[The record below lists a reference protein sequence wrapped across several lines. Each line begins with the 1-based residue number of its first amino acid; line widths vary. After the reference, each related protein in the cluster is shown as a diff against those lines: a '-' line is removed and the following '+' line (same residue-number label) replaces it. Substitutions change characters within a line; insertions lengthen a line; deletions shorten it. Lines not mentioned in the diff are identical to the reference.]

1 MLVSDFCKRRR
12 VSTVARPAP
21 EFKLLKERP
30 TSIQNAG
37 NHLRKLHTRLMFCFP
52 SLARVCASFFNF
64 FFSLREK
71 KCQKHNLNSTESQEK
86 KSSLNSHSFVIQNYT
101 QNSLASGIS
110 HTNSLSH
117 THSKSG
123 KPGPGSTRRPSERPT
138 DPLLRRRYGS
148 TSCPEVIECLGKK
161 P

>member
-1 MLVSDFCKRRR
+1 MSDFCKRRR
-12 VSTVARPAP
+12 VSTVAPATGVQIAKRTP
-21 EFKLLKERP
+21 NSGPKC
-30 TSIQNAG
+30 
-37 NHLRKLHTRLMFCFP
+37 RKSFTQIAHSPNVLFPVSCTCVCF
-52 SLARVCASFFNF
+52 FFQL

-86 KSSLNSHSFVIQNYT
+86 KSSLNSHSFVIKNYT

-138 DPLLRRRYGS
+138 DPSLRRRYGS